1 MSAEHTEL
9 SEQVPARRGTDAQR
23 RAGRSVERAVDAHHE
38 LVRCRFGVVPVSVP
52 LLSVLGVGGS
62 AACASAGRDVVG
74 LAGGFEGSEVLCAG
88 RAGRRA
94 GPEARTRRA
103 RHAIIAGV
111 PFPIVLIDVT
121 PPAQDDAHLATMAQA
136 CSRAVL
142 RGECVVFSRES
153 EPATPAVAIVRWN
166 DAASAGATIQVGI
179 RGTSHAQW
187 RSRAIDFSPGDAVDE
202 RWRAIGLT
210 VATLVG
216 EIDAGG
222 DAGPPIEPRPTPREE
237 ARVSPTPATSPADP
251 PRSAPP
257 TAWADLS
264 FLGGPGLA
272 PGRPRFGANVAGSWR
287 PRTLPFFGRLAL
299 KYATSAPNHQ
309 SVSAQWAGAGLG
321 LGGQWEPAT
330 DLGLSVSGG
339 PVVELVRAAASD
351 ATGRTDSGT
360 RWLVGAEISC
370 LAVWPSRSPLAGI
383 VGVDVSRMPRTVGV
397 RLHGSRV
404 TESPATKLGV
414 FVGIRIAP

>member
-1 MSAEHTEL
+1 MRT
-9 SEQVPARRGTDAQR
+9 QR
-23 RAGRSVERAVDAHHE
+23 
-38 LVRCRFGVVPVSVP
+38 
-52 LLSVLGVGGS
+52 
-62 AACASAGRDVVG
+62 
-74 LAGGFEGSEVLCAG
+74 
-88 RAGRRA
+88 
-94 GPEARTRRA
+94 T

-121 PPAQDDAHLATMAQA
+121 PPAQDEAHLSTMAEA

-142 RGECVVFSRES
+142 RGECVVFSRDS

-179 RGTSHAQW
+179 RGTSDAQW
-187 RSRAIDFSPGDAVDE
+187 RSRAIHFSPGDAEDE
-202 RWRAIGLT
+202 RWRAVGLT

-216 EIDAGG
+216 EIDVGG
-222 DAGPPIEPRPTPREE
+222 DAGPPIESPPTPREE
-237 ARVSPTPATSPADP
+237 ARASPTPATPPPADP
-251 PRSAPP
+251 PRSDPP

-272 PGRPRFGANVAGSWR
+272 PGRPRFGAILAGSFR

-299 KYATSAPNHQ
+299 KYATSAPNDQ
-309 SVSAQWAGAGLG
+309 SVSAQWGGAGLG

-330 DLGLSVSGG
+330 DLGLSVSVG

-383 VGVDVSRMPRTVGV
+383 VGVDLSRTDRTVGV

-414 FVGIRIAP
+414 FMGIRIAP